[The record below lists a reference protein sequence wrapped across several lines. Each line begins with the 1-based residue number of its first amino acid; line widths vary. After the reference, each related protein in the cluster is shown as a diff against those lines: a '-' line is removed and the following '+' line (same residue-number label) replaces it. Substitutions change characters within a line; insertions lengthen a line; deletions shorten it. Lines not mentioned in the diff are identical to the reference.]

1 MSTSRCVEP
10 MMMTMRKSKIVMLA
24 GVVVILAAYLLAVP
38 VSAAASQTADVQILS
53 ATGNVTAVPA
63 WRNGD
68 FVFWASDEAD
78 MAAVAAT
85 TIRAITPKPIGPN
98 GISVG
103 SLMPGFAWAS
113 VLGATEYRLDI
124 FADAGL
130 SQTVTSITTP
140 VPAAAIDV
148 PLDAGRDYYWTVRVT
163 QPAESGRS
171 WAYFN
176 VSPQATAPVPQVT
189 TAAAS
194 RPRAA
199 YTGGTNMIPQAAA
212 FSLEADTI
220 VLPEPI
226 VINLPASNTPA
237 SPASNAALPVVIVI
251 GLLLV
256 AAVMTLL
263 LRPYVPD

>member
-1 MSTSRCVEP
+1 
-10 MMMTMRKSKIVMLA
+10 MMLPMRKLKIMMLA
-24 GVVVILAAYLLAVP
+24 GVVVILAALLMAVP
-38 VSAAASQTADVQILS
+38 VSAAASQTADAQIFP
-53 ATGNVTAVPA
+53 ATGNVSAVPA
-63 WRNGD
+63 YRNGD
-68 FVFWASDEAD
+68 YVFWVSDKAD

-98 GISVG
+98 GISVK
-103 SLMPGFAWAS
+103 SLMPGFAWAP

-130 SQTVTSITTP
+130 SQTITSVTTP
-140 VPAAAIDV
+140 LSAAAIEV
-148 PLDAGRDYYWTVRVT
+148 PLVGGRDYYWTVRVT
-163 QPAESGRS
+163 QPAVSGRS
-171 WAYFN
+171 WASFN
-176 VSPQATAPVPQVT
+176 VSTQATAPVVQVT

-199 YTGGTNMIPQAAA
+199 YTGGTNMIPQPAMLS
-212 FSLEADTI
+212 FEADTI

-226 VINLPASNTPA
+226 VINLPVLTTPA
-237 SPASNAALPVVIVI
+237 SPAANAALPVVMVI

-256 AAVMTLL
+256 AAVLTLL